1 MNFLNLAHQHLLLNH
16 WPIIGTF
23 MGLCLFLVALAAR
36 KDYLKK
42 VSLVIF
48 SIVALF
54 AIPAYTSGHAA
65 ASLIAAETEALP
77 GNCGEAHKGTALM
90 AFLFMQA
97 TGAFAWLGLWQF
109 RRDSRPAKWILPAV
123 LFFSVVAAATLAL
136 TGTTGGE
143 IRHLEI
149 RPEQETPSF
158 VAAAGSAIFATT
170 QRIVLRPSRWGGT
183 WPILETLHF
192 LGLAL
197 LFATLGLLDLRIL
210 RFSNNY
216 RFVLYVPLRP
226 LGDRWVRVQSHYRDA
241 FFIGMPAFYNYNIDF
256 HLKMFGVVL
265 AGANILFVVLHRR
278 FHREPEQLGP
288 NEDAPISAKF
298 FAATSMILVLAVLVL
313 GRYMPFFEESLTPF

>member
-23 MGLCLFLVALAAR
+23 MGLSLFLIALTAR
-36 KDYLKK
+36 KNYLKK

-65 ASLIAAETEALP
+65 ASLIAAETEAFP
-77 GNCGEAHKGTALM
+77 GIVETHQGVALM

-136 TGTTGGE
+136 TGNTGGE

-149 RPEQETPSF
+149 RPEQETLSF
-158 VAAAGSAIFATT
+158 VAAAGTAIFAST
-170 QRIVLRPSRWGGT
+170 QRIVLLPSRWGGT

-192 LGLAL
+192 LGLTL

-210 RFSNNY
+210 GF
-216 RFVLYVPLRP
+216 FKQLPLRP
-226 LGDRWVRVQSHYRDA
+226 LVRFVPWA
-241 FFIGMPAFYNYNIDF
+241 IAGFACNLITGMLFFIGMPAFYNYNIDF

-265 AGANILFVVLHRR
+265 AGANILLLFCTDA
-278 FHREPEQLGP
+278 FRECEQLGP
-288 NEDAPISAKF
+288 NEDAPIAAKF
-298 FAATSMILVLAVLVL
+298 FAATSMILVIAVLVL

>member
-1 MNFLNLAHQHLLLNH
+1 MNFLNLARQHLLLNH

-23 MGLCLFLVALAAR
+23 MGLGLFLIALAVGE
-36 KDYLKK
+36 DYLKK
-42 VSLVIF
+42 VSLVMF

-65 ASLIAAETEALP
+65 ASLIAAETEAFP
-77 GNCGEAHKGTALM
+77 GIVEAHQGAALM

-123 LFFSVVAAATLAL
+123 LFFSLVAAGTLTL

-170 QRIVLRPSRWGGT
+170 QRIVLLPSRWGGT

-192 LGLAL
+192 LGLGL

-210 RFSNNY
+210 GF
-216 RFVLYVPLRP
+216 FKQLAIRP
-226 LGDRWVRVQSHYRDA
+226 LVRFLSWCICRCVGKTNHGLV
-241 FFIGMPAFYNYNIDF
+241 FFIGMPNFYNYNIDF
-256 HLKMFGVVL
+256 HLKMFGVAL
-265 AGANILFVVLHRR
+265 AGANILLLFCTDA
-278 FHREPEQLGP
+278 FRECEQLGP
-288 NEDAPISAKF
+288 NEDAPIAAKL

-313 GRYMPFFEESLTPF
+313 GRYMPFFEESLSQF